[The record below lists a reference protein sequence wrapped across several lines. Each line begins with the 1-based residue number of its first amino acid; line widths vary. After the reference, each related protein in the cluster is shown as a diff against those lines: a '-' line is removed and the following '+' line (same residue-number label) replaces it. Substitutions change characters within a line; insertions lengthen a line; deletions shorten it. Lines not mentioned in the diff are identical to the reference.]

1 MARRGE
7 GLTWSQVRV
16 GVVMAL
22 ALLVVIMSILM
33 VGKLLNLFAKRYTLV
48 TLVQS
53 AAGLP
58 AGAPVTLA
66 GQRIGQVS
74 GIDFIP
80 MGRKVGSSNILIRMA
95 LAREIA
101 PQIRRDSRAMMR
113 TQGLLGDKYIDISPG
128 SLRSPALQPGDTVV
142 MLPATDFD
150 LLLANAGSALDSAR
164 LMITDLRNMTRKV
177 AAGQGTLGKL
187 VNDDSMYDNAAAA
200 MAQLRTTLAAMNDPN
215 GSMGRMLHD
224 PALYNRMLSA
234 IGRVDSLGAMIASG
248 KGSLGKLITSD
259 QLYNGLVGTVNRAD
273 SAVAGLA
280 GISRSFSSGKGTL
293 QRLMTDPGLYDQFL
307 KAVVDLQTLI
317 DDVRKQPKKY
327 TPDINVK
334 VF

>member
-22 ALLVVIMSILM
+22 AVLVLIMSIFM

-48 TLVQS
+48 TVVPS

-66 GQRIGQVS
+66 GQRIGQVA
-74 GIDFIP
+74 GIQFIP
-80 MGRKVGSSNILIRMA
+80 MGRKVDNNNILIRLA
-95 LAREIA
+95 IAREIA
-101 PQIRRDSRAMMR
+101 PQIRRDSRAMFR

-128 SLRSPALQPGDTVV
+128 SLTVPALQAGDTVV

-150 LLLANAGSALDSAR
+150 VLLANAGSALDSAR
-164 LMITDLRNMTRKV
+164 LMITDLRTMTRGIASGK
-177 AAGQGTLGKL
+177 GTLGKL
-187 VNDDSMYDNAAAA
+187 VNDDAMYANANQA
-200 MAQLRTTLAAMNDPN
+200 MAQLRTTLAAVNDPN

-224 PALYNRMLSA
+224 PAMYNRMVSA
-234 IGRVDSLGAMIASG
+234 IARVDSLGGMIAG
-248 KGSLGKLITSD
+248 GQGSLGKLLTRD
-259 QLYNGLVGTVNRAD
+259 DVYNGLLGTVSRAD

-280 GISRSFSSGKGTL
+280 GISRSFNSGNGSL
-293 QRLMTDPGLYDQFL
+293 QRLMSDPGLYDQFL
-307 KAVVDLQTLI
+307 KAVVDLQTLVN
-317 DDVRKQPKKY
+317 DVRQQPKKY